1 LSPVTVLVA
10 DDAEEIRAL
19 LRVVLEFESRLELV
33 GEAANGAE
41 AVTLAEALQP
51 DVVVL
56 DVAMPVMDGVQA
68 IPEIRRLSPATRIVV
83 LTGFDEKVGKEAM
96 AAGADAYVHKS
107 SDLTKLAET
116 LLEVAAG
123 VRRK

>member
-19 LRVVLEFESRLELV
+19 LRVVLEFDSRLEIV
-33 GEAANGAE
+33 GEAADGAE
-41 AVTLAEALQP
+41 AVALAEALQP
-51 DVVVL
+51 NVVVL

-83 LTGFDEKVGKEAM
+83 LTGFDEKVGNEAM
-96 AAGADAYVHKS
+96 AAGAHAYVHKS
-107 SDLTKLAET
+107 SDLTTLADT
-116 LLEVAAG
+116 LLEVAG
-123 VRRK
+123 